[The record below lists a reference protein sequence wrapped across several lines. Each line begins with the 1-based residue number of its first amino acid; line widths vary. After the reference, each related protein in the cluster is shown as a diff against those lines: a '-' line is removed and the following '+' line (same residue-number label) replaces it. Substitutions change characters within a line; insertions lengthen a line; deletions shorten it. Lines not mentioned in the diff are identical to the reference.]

1 MKIMADQQDK
11 PEVRLSSSRNV
22 KKELPLDTRMLSDA
36 VIELNISRK
45 NVGIYPPGHIQ
56 ITKSIDRA
64 FEVLLKIF
72 DIRQDMTFGIA
83 KDTLFVGKDYLDRSN
98 PVYRDFALSLSGQ
111 GIAAV
116 TFRKGIDRPELERF
130 HRILTTRP
138 EDITKMGGIAKVV
151 ANAGMPNIQ
160 VIAVDYGSLHVTEEQ
175 ELSHAHAEA
184 AEEQGPGLWGD
195 FVSHLS
201 SDIIAVPGRDEGVS
215 LKDAEQIDPA
225 ELARLLNE
233 RKLDPGM
240 AIQSYD
246 RIISSHLRVR
256 SEQRQLSRGQSEALR
271 SLNSLLK
278 DLNPDLRR
286 QFLAVTFDRTADA
299 SPALTEEVIG
309 GLADEIVVEMLQQAN
324 AEGREISPTLTG
336 LLSKLSSASSQ
347 AAEQAPGGA
356 GADRAPQ
363 ATMTQEQVQSLL
375 RREQYETYVSDEY
388 EDTLRRLG
396 SGKATVAVAA
406 GTFPIDE
413 YVASMSEEKLDYQ
426 IGRVLLGFIDE
437 EIEDDDYGEFL
448 KKIMSNLSDLV
459 RTGQFAL
466 LHDTFETL
474 RLHSREKR
482 SLSIRAMVDN
492 ALRGF
497 RSPAF
502 ISSVCGAFSIC
513 RDKERARAAGRFLL
527 ALGTDAVPLIFDLY
541 ACEEAAGGKRA
552 VFDLLC
558 DIGHPAVQEAVRR
571 LGDPRP
577 YYVRNLLMLIR
588 WGWDGSVTPSLRPL
602 LRHADQK
609 VRHEAI
615 AALLRFR
622 DPAAVPVL
630 RAVILS
636 QDPDESAQAVS
647 LAAKFRVSGV
657 VDALLSR
664 LKKVILF
671 ESDYG
676 DNEEII
682 RALGEIGDPRAMP
695 DMERLARGAWP
706 LFPKSRARMRAT
718 IFESLSRFPR
728 EAIDGLLSFGEQ
740 SDDPRVLRTCQKLR
754 KERGHA

>member
-1 MKIMADQQDK
+1 
-11 PEVRLSSSRNV
+11 
-22 KKELPLDTRMLSDA
+22 
-36 VIELNISRK
+36 
-45 NVGIYPPGHIQ
+45 
-56 ITKSIDRA
+56 
-64 FEVLLKIF
+64 
-72 DIRQDMTFGIA
+72 
-83 KDTLFVGKDYLDRSN
+83 
-98 PVYRDFALSLSGQ
+98 
-111 GIAAV
+111 
-116 TFRKGIDRPELERF
+116 
-130 HRILTTRP
+130 
-138 EDITKMGGIAKVV
+138 
-151 ANAGMPNIQ
+151 
-160 VIAVDYGSLHVTEEQ
+160 
-175 ELSHAHAEA
+175 
-184 AEEQGPGLWGD
+184 
-195 FVSHLS
+195 
-201 SDIIAVPGRDEGVS
+201 
-215 LKDAEQIDPA
+215 
-225 ELARLLNE
+225 
-233 RKLDPGM
+233 
-240 AIQSYD
+240 
-246 RIISSHLRVR
+246 
-256 SEQRQLSRGQSEALR
+256 
-271 SLNSLLK
+271 
-278 DLNPDLRR
+278 
-286 QFLAVTFDRTADA
+286 
-299 SPALTEEVIG
+299 
-309 GLADEIVVEMLQQAN
+309 
-324 AEGREISPTLTG
+324 
-336 LLSKLSSASSQ
+336 
-347 AAEQAPGGA
+347 
-356 GADRAPQ
+356 
-363 ATMTQEQVQSLL
+363 MTQEQVQSLL

-502 ISSVCGAFSIC
+502 ISSVCDAFSIC

-602 LRHADQK
+602 LRHADQQ

-630 RAVILS
+630 RAAILS